1 MTHWKLLQV
10 ILQVK
15 LKLNYTPHVSI
26 LRTIQFLY
34 NLYGYTNPQ
43 WFSTGE
49 HFYFFLNYNIWLAL
63 VSICEIDVTSF
74 SEDGRGVKWLCN

>member
-49 HFYFFLNYNIWLAL
+49 HFYFFLSYNTFVFMAY
-63 VSICEIDVTSF
+63 SF
-74 SEDGRGVKWLCN
+74 IPSSSADRCQT